1 MTLIGGTLMGG
12 RGSAKSVTLND
23 TSGVDSF
30 DIKDADGFI
39 VARITSAGDL
49 NLKGIVGRTETD

>member
-1 MTLIGGTLMGG
+1 MTLIGGTLLGG

-30 DIKDADGFI
+30 KVKDADGFI
-39 VARITSAGDL
+39 VGELTSAGNL
-49 NLKGIVGRTETD
+49 NIKGNFGRTTTN